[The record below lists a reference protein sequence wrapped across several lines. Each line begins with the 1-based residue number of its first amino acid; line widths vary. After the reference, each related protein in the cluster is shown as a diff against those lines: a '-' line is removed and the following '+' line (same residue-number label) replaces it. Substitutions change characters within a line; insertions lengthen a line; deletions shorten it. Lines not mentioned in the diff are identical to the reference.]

1 MKALRL
7 PTVSVEEILRAT
19 GGRLIQGS
27 PERIFRG
34 ISTDSRNLTN
44 DNLFIP
50 IVGDK
55 FDGHD
60 FTGSALKNGA
70 AGLLVQ
76 TGKEEKLKDVAEN
89 VPVVLVNDTVKAL
102 GDIAHFWRDRFDI
115 PVIAVTGSSGKTTTK
130 EMIASIAGL
139 SKNVLRTHGNFNN
152 FIGLPLTLLK
162 ANSGHEVIV
171 LEMGTNRKGEIAR
184 LSEIAKPDIGVI
196 TNIGPAHLEGLKS
209 LEGVR
214 EEKGDLFSS
223 MKDRGVAIINNDDK
237 EIRILAERWG
247 GKNIT
252 FGIGSDA
259 FVHAENIIKKRD
271 MGVNFTLR
279 IGEFKRKITLS
290 TLGEHNIYNALA
302 AAASSCALGI
312 DYDLICEGLEAF
324 KQIGGRMDLHRL
336 KNGAYLID
344 DTYNA
349 NPASVMEALRS
360 LKELK
365 GSNESTVV
373 LGDMLELGGQEEKIH
388 EDIGMHLADRSVSK
402 IFLMGR
408 LSRFVA
414 AGAIQ
419 SGFKSDQIFFIDN
432 PVKLA
437 VCLKSYLKKG
447 DWVLVKGSRKMKMED
462 IAMAIIKVF
471 GEQQARENNNFA
483 F

>member
-1 MKALRL
+1 MKDLRL
-7 PTVSVEEILRAT
+7 PDFSVEDILKAT
-19 GGRLIQGS
+19 GGRLIQGGH
-27 PERIFRG
+27 ERIFRG
-34 ISTDSRNLTN
+34 ISTDSRTLTN

-50 IVGDK
+50 IAGDK

-70 AGLLVQ
+70 AGLLIQ
-76 TGKEEKLKDVAEN
+76 AGKEEKLKNVPEN
-89 VPVVLVNDTVKAL
+89 VSVVLVNDTVKAL
-102 GDIAHFWRDRFDI
+102 GDIAHFWRKRFDI

-139 SKNVLRTHGNFNN
+139 SKNVLRNYGNFNN

-162 ANSGHEVIV
+162 INSDHEAIVI
-171 LEMGTNRKGEIAR
+171 EMGANKRGEIAR
-184 LSEIAKPDIGVI
+184 LAEIAKPDIGVI
-196 TNIGPAHLEGLKS
+196 TNVGPAHLEGLKS

-214 EEKGDLFSS
+214 EEKGNLFSS

-237 EIRILAERWG
+237 EIKILAERWG
-247 GKNIT
+247 GKSIT

-259 FVHAENIIKKRD
+259 FIHAENIIKKRD

-279 IGEFKRKITLS
+279 IGKFKRKINLS

-312 DYDLICEGLEAF
+312 DYNLICKGLGAF

-365 GSNESTVV
+365 GSCESTVV
-373 LGDMLELGGQEEKIH
+373 LGDMLELGEQAEKIH
-388 EDIGMHLADRSVSK
+388 EDIGMRLADRSIGK

-408 LSRFVA
+408 LSYSVA

-437 VCLKSYLKKG
+437 MCLKSYLKKG

-462 IAMAIIKVF
+462 IVMAIIKVF
-471 GEQQARENNNFA
+471 GEQKGR
-483 F
+483 